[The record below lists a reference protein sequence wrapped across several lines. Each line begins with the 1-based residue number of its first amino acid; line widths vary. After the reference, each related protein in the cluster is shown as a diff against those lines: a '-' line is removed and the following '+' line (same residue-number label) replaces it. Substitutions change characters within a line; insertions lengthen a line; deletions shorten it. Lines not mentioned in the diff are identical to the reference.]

1 MNMVIAALIA
11 AFIYLLHQ
19 PTTISRLHRLRLND
33 DVTSNLA
40 LLDQLKHR
48 LHRKSE
54 RDALSQRLI
63 DALAALDAEL
73 KSGQPP
79 NSALVRAADEPPLW
93 PAALAAVRIGGD
105 VGQALRVDA
114 QSLPLLGHL
123 AACWEVAS
131 HSGSAMSASVRQLLQ
146 SSRQNEELRATLEA
160 ELAGPRATAK
170 ILSGLPLIGLMLGIM
185 LGADPV
191 GWLVGTPIGWGCL
204 VTGLLLTAIG
214 ATWSQRMVRGVE
226 RLL

>member
-1 MNMVIAALIA
+1 MNLIIAVLISA
-11 AFIYLLHQ
+11 SIYLLHQ
-19 PTTISRLHRLRLND
+19 PNVISRLHRLRLHH
-33 DVTSNLA
+33 DVTLQLA
-40 LLDQLKHR
+40 MLDRLKHR
-48 LHRKSE
+48 LHRKRV

-63 DALAALDAEL
+63 DGLAALDAEL

-93 PAALAAVRIGGD
+93 PAALAAVRMGGD
-105 VGQALRVDA
+105 VVQALRADA
-114 QSLPLLGHL
+114 QRLPQLGHL
-123 AACWEVAS
+123 AACWEVGA
-131 HSGSAMSASVRQLLQ
+131 HSGSGMSAAVAQLLQ

-170 ILSGLPLIGLMLGIM
+170 ILSGLPLIGLLLGIM

-191 GWLVGTPIGWGCL
+191 GWLSGTPIGWACL
-204 VTGLLLTAIG
+204 ATGLSLTAIG
-214 ATWSQRMVRGVE
+214 AAWSQRMVHGVE